1 MWNWNQYDAIAGAR
15 AGVLAAAVA
24 ISACAPEDGPSREEP
39 EERPSETSEQSAE
52 RATASYEILNA
63 DGDVVGQLVLT
74 DGAGGV
80 LIEAEVDGLA
90 PGQHG
95 FHLHE
100 TGRCEPPFESAGGHY
115 APSGRAHG
123 LLSDGGPHAGD
134 LPNLVVAQGASAT
147 AVHAWSEGL
156 TINELTA
163 GDGSAL
169 VIHADPD
176 DYRTDPA
183 GAAGDRVACAEITR
197 G

>member
-1 MWNWNQYDAIAGAR
+1 MWNQYDTLAGAC
-15 AGVLAAAVA
+15 AGVLAATVA
-24 ISACAPEDGPSREEP
+24 ISACAPDEDPPTEASD
-39 EERPSETSEQSAE
+39 ERLAGTTDPSAE
-52 RATASYEILNA
+52 RASAAYEISNA
-63 DGDVVGQLVLT
+63 EGEVVGRLELT

-80 LIEAEVDGLA
+80 LIEAEIDGLES
-90 PGQHG
+90 GELG

-123 LLSDGGPHAGD
+123 LLSERGRHAGD
-134 LPNLVVAQGASAT
+134 LPNLVVAEGASTTAT
-147 AVHAWSEGL
+147 HAWADGL
-156 TINELTA
+156 TIDELTA

-169 VIHADPD
+169 VIHAGPD

>member
-1 MWNWNQYDAIAGAR
+1 MWIPYDALAGAS
-15 AGVLAAAVA
+15 AGVLAATVA
-24 ISACAPEDGPSREEP
+24 ISACAPDDDRSLEASS
-39 EERPSETSEQSAE
+39 ERPVGATAQSVE
-52 RATASYEILNA
+52 RATAAYDISNA
-63 DGDVVGQLVLT
+63 EGEVVGRLTLT

-80 LIEAEVDGLA
+80 LVEVEIDGLE
-90 PGQHG
+90 PGEHG

-123 LLSDGGPHAGD
+123 LLSDDGPHAGD
-134 LPNLVVAQGASAT
+134 LPNLVVANGGTTTVA
-147 AVHAWSEGL
+147 HAWANGL
-156 TINELTA
+156 TIDELTA

-169 VIHADPD
+169 VIHAGPD

>member
-1 MWNWNQYDAIAGAR
+1 MWNQYDALAGAI
-15 AGVLAAAVA
+15 AGVLAATVA
-24 ISACAPEDGPSREEP
+24 ISACAPADDQSLEASD
-39 EERPSETSEQSAE
+39 EQAAGTTDQSTE
-52 RATASYEILNA
+52 RATASYEISNA
-63 DGDVVGQLVLT
+63 DGEVVGRLELT

-80 LIEAEVDGLA
+80 LVEAEIEGLA
-90 PGQHG
+90 PGEHG

-115 APSGRAHG
+115 APSGRLHG

-134 LPNLVVAQGASAT
+134 LPNLVVAEGASVTAT
-147 AVHAWSEGL
+147 HAWADGL
-156 TINELTA
+156 TIDELTA
-163 GDGSAL
+163 EDGSAL
-169 VIHADPD
+169 VIHAGPD